1 MCDGWSEKPD
11 SRLSPQIIISRLIKL
26 RKLLINSIDLFV
38 KHRKISSK
46 NDFLDICPTGET
58 KDGMPSRPVSD
69 FDRST
74 IRSRNSNGSG
84 STDITTITDR
94 MDQNYPPETNSTSS
108 SSYSISTVNDETP
121 LLVNPSNTERTSY
134 NARGVD
140 YSQSVVELEDIGNLI
155 YKGEIGQGNYGSVH
169 HGTIEYHSGAAVDVA
184 IKRLKHI
191 PDKDSLKDFQREI
204 EIMRGLDHPNIVKII
219 TSTLIPEILIVMEY
233 VRHHSFLVYLSS
245 HSPLL
250 TTMHLLRFAKDI
262 ASGMEYL
269 VSMNIVH
276 RDLAARNILVDS
288 MECVKISDF
297 GLAQKTDSNGYYVV
311 HNARQIPLNW

>member
-1 MCDGWSEKPD
+1 MQSI
-11 SRLSPQIIISRLIKL
+11 RLPAK
-26 RKLLINSIDLFV
+26 
-38 KHRKISSK
+38 KISKSYSIE
-46 NDFLDICPTGET
+46 FLLAAGET
-58 KDGMPSRPVSD
+58 KGRIPRHSVSEYD
-69 FDRST
+69 PST
-74 IRSRNSNGSG
+74 IGSCNSNGSNETG
-84 STDITTITDR
+84 VTLITTATSLPYSLEADLSGS
-94 MDQNYPPETNSTSS
+94 PSS
-108 SSYSISTVNDETP
+108 STYSISTLNDEAP
-121 LLVNPSNTERTSY
+121 LLVNPSNTERTTY
-134 NARGVD
+134 GTD
-140 YSQSVVELEDIGNLI
+140 YSESVIELEDIGNLI
-155 YKGEIGQGNYGSVH
+155 YKGEIGQGNYGSVY

-204 EIMRGLDHPNIVKII
+204 EIMRGLDHKNIVKII

-250 TTMHLLRFAKDI
+250 NTMNLLRFAKDI

-269 VSMNIVH
+269 VSKNIVH

-297 GLAQKTDSNGYYVV
+297 GLAQKTNSNGYYVV
-311 HNARQIPLNW
+311 HNAREIPLNW